1 MSLSRTV
8 WGSQVSETSTSAQY
22 SLGELREYNHPT
34 YGRQILRY
42 VLNGDAGSL
51 TLGGV
56 CRFKANTVSSGTV
69 VSAVTARLPRPSIAG
84 VAFGTIAAGSYGWIV
99 AEGDC
104 LVRGD
109 GSVTKDTAIETEGT
123 TGRAKN
129 ATVTNADEAAAI
141 FGWAR
146 EDDGAADSTFR
157 CKVTCL

>member
-1 MSLSRTV
+1 MSLSRTS
-8 WGSQVSETSTSAQY
+8 WSTAITDTSTTAQY
-22 SLGELREYNHPT
+22 ALGELREYNSPT

-42 VLNGDAGSL
+42 VLNGDAASL

-56 CRFKANTVSSGTV
+56 ARYKAATASSGTV
-69 VSAVTARLPRPSIAG
+69 ISAVTAKLPRPAVAG
-84 VAFGTIAAGSYGWIV
+84 VAFGTIAAASYGWVV

-109 GSVTKDTAIETEGT
+109 GSVTADSAIECEGT
-123 TGRAKN
+123 TGRVKT

-146 EDDGAADSTFR
+146 ADDGAADSTFR
-157 CKVTCL
+157 AHINCL